1 MNTPFK
7 TIVDYALQCNN
18 LQKVEE
24 ILQRLESLR
33 FLEDKEYSQSLAQA
47 LITISNHKAALDE
60 EQELS
65 DGITQI
71 LREDFD
77 EYEDLEDK

>member
-1 MNTPFK
+1 MKTPFK

-47 LITISNHKAALDE
+47 LIRISNHKAVLDE

-65 DGITQI
+65 DGIARI